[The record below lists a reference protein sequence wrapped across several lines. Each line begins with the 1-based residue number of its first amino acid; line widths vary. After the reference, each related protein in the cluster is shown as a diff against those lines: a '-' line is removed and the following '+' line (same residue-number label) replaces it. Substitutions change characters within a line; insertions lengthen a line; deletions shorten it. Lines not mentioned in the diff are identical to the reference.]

1 MSDFEVGDLGEFELA
16 LGGSVIEMIFAAGRS
31 ARVLRNDPAA
41 TMEEQAIDDALA
53 DSFPASDP
61 PAWTMGRHDR

>member
-16 LGGSVIEMIFAAGRS
+16 QGGSVIEMIFAAGLS
-31 ARVLRNDPAA
+31 ALVVRKHLAVEVR
-41 TMEEQAIDDALA
+41 EQAVDDALD

-61 PAWTMGRHDR
+61 PAWTMGRSSR

>member
-16 LGGSVIEMIFAAGRS
+16 LGGSVIEMIFAAGLS
-31 ARVLRNDPAA
+31 ARVARKYPAVDA
-41 TMEEQAIDDALA
+41 REQAIDKTLD

-61 PAWTMGRHDR
+61 PAWTMGRSTR

>member
-16 LGGSVIEMIFAAGRS
+16 LGGSVIEMICAAGLS
-31 ARVLRNDPAA
+31 ARVARNDPVAVA
-41 TMEEQAIDDALA
+41 REQAIDNALE

-61 PAWTMGRHDR
+61 PAWTLGRPGR

>member
-16 LGGSVIEMIFAAGRS
+16 LGGSVIEMIFAAGLS
-31 ARVLRNDPAA
+31 ARVTRNDPVAVA
-41 TMEEQAIDDALA
+41 RERAIDNALE

-61 PAWTMGRHDR
+61 PAWTLGRPGR